1 MNKHDDNEYH
11 FISLRNHLWFAFLE
25 IESRSWNKW
34 TQFRQIFMVSTV
46 FFIAFV
52 VFYAFGSWKDIAV
65 NPDGTLH
72 SDFKF
77 ERSAEKTVQWIPM
90 FSDTKIEQI
99 VTCGPLKSK

>member
-1 MNKHDDNEYH
+1 MNKHDGNEYH

-72 SDFKF
+72 SDFELFKF
-77 ERSAEKTVQWIPM
+77 ERSAEKVYSEYRCFRIQ
-90 FSDTKIEQI
+90 K
-99 VTCGPLKSK
+99 LNK

>member
-1 MNKHDDNEYH
+1 
-11 FISLRNHLWFAFLE
+11 
-25 IESRSWNKW
+25 
-34 TQFRQIFMVSTV
+34 MVSTV

-72 SDFKF
+72 SDFELF
-77 ERSAEKTVQWIPM
+77 EGSTEKTVQWMPM
-90 FSDTKIEQI
+90 FLSIKIEQI